1 MAGYVD
7 LRKLNN
13 EELFKLR
20 KSIVRLKGK
29 GLSGKEIERLLSVRQ
44 NRVSEVWRRY
54 LNGGVEALKPGMAG
68 RKAGEKSILNEALAR
83 EIRLRMIDKRPDD
96 LGMPYSLW
104 TCRIACDYIRREYDV
119 KLTGRS
125 MTNYLKRWGFI
136 SKAPLMDEGSLES
149 EAFKVFIKEEFPAI
163 VRRAGA
169 ENVGIYWF
177 CETVIEREY
186 RKSDKTGAQSSKGRV
201 HISKLRARSSKG
213 RARNVNMAAA
223 VTARGT
229 ARFTFFEGRMSQEKF
244 VTLMSRLIRYADRK
258 VFFIAADKKAL
269 RGESV
274 RAWLKSRKD
283 VIEVFYH
290 PE

>member
-1 MAGYVD
+1 MLYTTFIMAGYVD
-7 LRKLNN
+7 LRKMNN
-13 EELFKLR
+13 EELFRLR

-29 GLSGKEIERLLSVRQ
+29 GLSGREIERLLSVRQ

-54 LNGGVEALKPGMAG
+54 LKGGLEALKPGRAG
-68 RKAGEKSILNEALAR
+68 RRTGEKSILSEALAR

-104 TCRIACDYIRREYDV
+104 TYRIACDYIKREYDV

-125 MTNYLKRWGFI
+125 MTNYFKRWGFVC
-136 SKAPLMDEGSLES
+136 KAPLKDEENLES
-149 EAFKVFIKEEFPAI
+149 DAFKAFIKEEFPAI

-177 CETVIEREY
+177 YEKRIGSEY
-186 RKSDKTGAQSSKGRV
+186 RKGKNS
-201 HISKLRARSSKG
+201 RARS
-213 RARNVNMAAA
+213 VNMAAA

-229 ARFTFFEGRMSQEKF
+229 ARFTFFEGRMSREKF

>member
-1 MAGYVD
+1 MAGYIE

-20 KSIVRLKGK
+20 KSIVRLKEK
-29 GLSGKEIERLLSVRQ
+29 GLSGGEIERLLTVRQ

-54 LNGGVEALKPGMAG
+54 LKGGIEALKPGRAG
-68 RKAGEKSILNEALAR
+68 RRTGEKSILNEALAR

-125 MTNYLKRWGFI
+125 MTNYFKRWGFLC
-136 SKAPLMDEGSLES
+136 KAPLKDEGNLKS
-149 EAFKVFIKEEFPAI
+149 EAFRAFIEEEFPAI

-186 RKSDKTGAQSSKGRV
+186 RKSDKTGAQSLKG
-201 HISKLRARSSKG
+201 S
-213 RARNVNMAAA
+213 ARNLNMAAA

-229 ARFTFFEGRMSQEKF
+229 ARFTFFEGRMSREMF

-290 PE
+290 PV